1 MNRPNRTN
9 GLIAFVLSIVVIV
22 VMLCAGVSSVVM
34 VKALDG
40 TPNQNVSDRV
50 SNVSINI
57 MDTDTGNDCV
67 TNNTYVAP
75 LISGRNYT
83 MELSWEIA
91 EDRYNSHIEVG
102 DYFEFDISDGYFS
115 FANSVS
121 DNDLIYGG
129 KTIGTWKIQDNKI
142 ICTFSDDC
150 EDFIRVSGFFEIS
163 GSLYT
168 SARDEQTVTLAGV
181 DLDVVMNPVL
191 SGFPYSGAP
200 TVTWPGGIISKQ
212 GVYDRGSDF
221 MNWGIYVNYENG
233 VKKVLGDDTYRD
245 VDDVVIKDVL
255 PNDLVLDRVLI
266 TTPINHPKDETTL
279 STQASFK
286 LNLNDNFTVK
296 NESEFANSAE
306 WESYINHNELTYG
319 VSNDNKTII
328 INLGDLPG
336 SMTMASDRAGLI
348 NKLSAG
354 DVNLTTE
361 EKNALADIYYDTTTG
376 TYPVISVYID
386 LKVRSGSIT
395 GGFQQEFYTNTVSL
409 TATGVVETEASN
421 QLQVESANAG
431 IAGSTPGT
439 ATLIK
444 KDYTS
449 GTVIPG
455 ASFKLQKHNG
465 LEWTD
470 YTPVTGNAIRV
481 TDNAGKITYENL
493 GTGRYRFVE
502 TEAAPTYD
510 IDSVIY
516 SASEFTVSN
525 GDTSGHEI
533 IATNEK
539 ISVTPPPTTEA
550 PTTEAPTTEA
560 PTTEAPTTETPTTEA
575 PTTEA
580 PTTEAPTTEVPT
592 TEASTTETPT
602 TEESTTDAPGADKP
616 TGEESTEDDTEVE
629 PPVNAGD
636 RARIKMWTVLTV
648 STLVIGLITLIV
660 GRKRNMTEE

>member
-40 TPNQNVSDRV
+40 TPNQNVSDRI

-57 MDTDTGNDCV
+57 KDTDTSNDCV

-91 EDRYNSHIEVG
+91 EDRYNSHIEAG

-191 SGFPYSGAP
+191 SGFPYSGAS

-245 VDDVVIKDVL
+245 VDNVVIKDVL

-296 NESEFANSAE
+296 NESEFANSVE
-306 WESYINHNELTYG
+306 WESYINNNELTYG

-386 LKVRSGSIT
+386 LKVRSGSVT

-409 TATGVVETEASN
+409 TATGVQTTTSDE
-421 QLQVESANAG
+421 LQVESANAG

-439 ATLIK
+439 VTLIK
-444 KDYTS
+444 KDFTT
-449 GTVIPG
+449 GEVIAG
-455 ASFKLQKHNG
+455 ASFKLQKYD
-465 LEWTD
+465 TD
-470 YTPVTGNAIRV
+470 SWVDYVPLSGEGIKITGA
-481 TDNAGKITYENL
+481 DGKITYEDL

-502 TEAAPTYD
+502 TLAADTYD
-510 IDSVIY
+510 INSVEY
-516 SASEFTVSN
+516 SVSEFVVTSN
-525 GDTSGHEI
+525 DTSGHEV
-533 IATNEK
+533 IATNKKLSE
-539 ISVTPPPTTEA
+539 TPTTEA

-560 PTTEAPTTETPTTEA
+560 PTTEA

-592 TEASTTETPT
+592 TEASTMETPT
-602 TEESTTDAPGADKP
+602 TEESTTDAPEPDMP

-648 STLVIGLITLIV
+648 STLVIGLITLIA